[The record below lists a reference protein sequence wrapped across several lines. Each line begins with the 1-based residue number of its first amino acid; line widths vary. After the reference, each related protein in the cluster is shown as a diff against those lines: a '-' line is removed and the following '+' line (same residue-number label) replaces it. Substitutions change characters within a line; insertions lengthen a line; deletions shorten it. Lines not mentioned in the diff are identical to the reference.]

1 MAALLIQIQV
11 IYALILRE
19 VCTRF
24 GTHRLG
30 YLWAFV
36 NPLLWIGTFAV
47 LFQVMG
53 RPIPM
58 HLETLPF
65 LAASFVPFLLF
76 REMASRVSGAIG
88 ANRGLLYYV
97 QVRPLD
103 LVLARGL
110 LEFLTFTVIFMVLIG
125 GWALYRWELEIPDL
139 LTVILGLALA
149 GALGFS
155 LGLVFCGLS
164 VLIKAVE
171 RLQSPLIRPLFWIS
185 AIFYSPVVVPPELRR
200 YLMLNPIVHVL
211 ELVRHGLFRGYPDS
225 HASVLYPLAW
235 ILALLAAGLGLERI
249 ARKRTR
255 LSV

>member
-19 VCTRF
+19 MCTRF

-30 YLWAFV
+30 YLWALI
-36 NPLLWIGTFAV
+36 NPLLWIGTFTV

-58 HLETLPF
+58 HLDTLPF

-76 REMASRVSGAIG
+76 RDMVSRISAAIG

-103 LVLARGL
+103 LMLARGV
-110 LEFLTFTVIFMVLIG
+110 LEFLTSVVMFVVLIG
-125 GWALYRWELEIPDL
+125 GWSLYRWELRIADPL
-139 LTVILGLALA
+139 MVIVGLSLA
-149 GALGFS
+149 AALGFS

-164 VLIKAVE
+164 VLVKAVE

-185 AIFYSPVVVPPELRR
+185 AIFYSPVMVPPEFR
-200 YLMLNPIVHVL
+200 YYLLLNPVVHVL
-211 ELVRHGLFRGYPDS
+211 ELVRHGMFRGYRVDS
-225 HASVLYPLAW
+225 VSAAYPLAW
-235 ILALLAAGLGLERI
+235 ILILLAAGLGLERV

-255 LSV
+255 LAV